1 MGMGIANDSLPD
13 VFGLPHY
20 TITEVIVEID
30 GPDVRMACGVKVF
43 GTIHWLYTVTMRAD
57 RLITTTRNLDNAA
70 HEAFNLSELLGV
82 SGRGH

>member
-1 MGMGIANDSLPD
+1 MGMESTSEGMPD
-13 VFGLPHY
+13 VYGLPHY
-20 TITEVIVEID
+20 VITEVIVEID

-57 RLITTTRNLDNAA
+57 RLITTTRNLDHAA